1 MDRARGNRS
10 RRSRSGDHI
19 VFAHAASFATIG
31 FILCQGH
38 CGSSQR
44 IRWTR
49 GKEIMK
55 TSRAVPLARA
65 PRPNGSRE
73 KADPCTMVIFGAAGD
88 LTKRKLI
95 PAIYYLAEQK
105 LLPENFALLGVARDQ
120 NTDEGYRGIM
130 REAMDKSDEIHRV
143 DDAVWQWLCERTF
156 YASGDFT
163 KNEAYGSITKRLDE
177 IESRSTEQDRNRLFY
192 LAIPPSVFETTLK
205 HLCESKLAKRT
216 HDYGDRPWTR
226 IVIEKPFGRDLQ
238 SARALNRLVLDEFG
252 EHQIYRIDH
261 YLGKESVQNI
271 LVFRFANS
279 IFEPLWNRNYV
290 SHVQITAAE
299 AVGVEGRGKYYEEAG
314 VLRDMFQNHLLQLLT
329 LAAMEPPSSFTADSV
344 RDEKVKVLHS
354 VRPLIQN
361 CEPAVVRG
369 QYTEGPVDGKSVL
382 GYRTEPDVPPNS
394 TTATYAAM
402 RISIDNWR
410 WTGVPFYLRSGKR
423 MEKRVSEIA
432 VQFKSPPFLLF
443 GQKAVEEMA
452 PSLLTM
458 RVQPDEG
465 ISLRFQVKTPGAMH
479 ELTPGLE
486 ITPVDMDFTYAEAF
500 GNEAHPAYETL
511 LLDCMIGD
519 PTLFTR
525 SDEVE
530 MAWEIIDPVLEYS
543 AQHPDT
549 DLPTYAAGTWGPKE
563 ADKLLDGEHTRWR

>member
-1 MDRARGNRS
+1 
-10 RRSRSGDHI
+10 
-19 VFAHAASFATIG
+19 
-31 FILCQGH
+31 
-38 CGSSQR
+38 
-44 IRWTR
+44 
-49 GKEIMK
+49 MK
-55 TSRAVPLARA
+55 TPQAVPLVRAR
-65 PRPNGSRE
+65 RPHGSRD
-73 KADPCTMVIFGAAGD
+73 KADPCTLVIFGAAGD

-105 LLPENFALLGVARDQ
+105 LLPDNFALLGVARDV
-120 NTDEGYRGIM
+120 NTDEGYRALM
-130 REAMDKSDEIHRV
+130 RKAMDTSDEIHRV

-156 YASGDFT
+156 YANGDFS
-163 KNEAYGSITKRLDE
+163 KDEAYATIEQRLRE
-177 IESRSTEQDRNRLFY
+177 IESRSQTQDRNRLFY
-192 LAIPPSVFETTLK
+192 LAIPPSVFETTLT
-205 HLCESKLAKRT
+205 HLCTSGLAWRT
-216 HDYGDRPWTR
+216 HSYEERPWVR
-226 IVIEKPFGRDLQ
+226 VVIEKPFGRDLE

-279 IFEPLWNRNYV
+279 IFEPLWNRNYIA
-290 SHVQITAAE
+290 HVQITAAE
-299 AVGVEGRGKYYEEAG
+299 AVGIEGRGKYYEEAG

-329 LAAMEPPSSFTADSV
+329 LAAMEPPSSFTGDAV

-354 VRPLIQN
+354 VRPLIQQ
-361 CEPAVVRG
+361 CEPAVVRA
-369 QYTEGPVDGKSVL
+369 QYADGSVDGKSVPA
-382 GYRTEPDVPPNS
+382 YRSEPDVAPGS
-394 TTATYAAM
+394 TTPTFAAM

-423 MEKRVSEIA
+423 MERRVSEIA
-432 VQFKSPPFLLF
+432 VQFKAPPFLLF

-452 PSLLTM
+452 PSLLTL
-458 RVQPDEG
+458 RVQPNEG

-500 GNEAHPAYETL
+500 GNDAHPAYETL

-530 MAWEIIDPVLEYS
+530 MAWEIIDPVLQYWD
-543 AQHPDT
+543 QHSDAP
-549 DLPTYAAGTWGPKE
+549 LPTYPAGSMGPKE
-563 ADKLLDGEHTRWR
+563 ADQLLDGDHTRWR

>member
-1 MDRARGNRS
+1 VKTPRA
-10 RRSRSGDHI
+10 I
-19 VFAHAASFATIG
+19 
-31 FILCQGH
+31 
-38 CGSSQR
+38 
-44 IRWTR
+44 
-49 GKEIMK
+49 
-55 TSRAVPLARA
+55 PLARA
-65 PRPNGSRE
+65 PRPNGSRNM
-73 KADPCTMVIFGAAGD
+73 ADACTMVIFGGAGD

-105 LLPENFALLGVARDQ
+105 LLPDNFALLGVARDA
-120 NTDEGYRGIM
+120 NSDDGYRKMM
-130 REAMDKSDEIHRV
+130 REAMANSDEIHRV
-143 DDAVWQWLCERTF
+143 HDDVWQWLCERTF
-156 YASGDFT
+156 YASGDFS
-163 KNEAYGSITKRLDE
+163 KEEAYAHIEERLKE
-177 IESRSTEQDRNRLFY
+177 IEGKSPEHDRNRLFY

-205 HLCESKLAKRT
+205 HLCASKLAWRT
-216 HDYGDRPWTR
+216 HSYEQRPWAR
-226 IVIEKPFGRDLQ
+226 VVIEKPFGRDLE
-238 SARALNRLVLDEFG
+238 SARVLNRLVLDEFG

-299 AVGVEGRGKYYEEAG
+299 SVGIEGRGKYYEEAG

-329 LAAMEPPSSFTADSV
+329 LAAMEPPSSFTADAV

-354 VRPLIQN
+354 VRPLIQE
-361 CEPAVVRG
+361 CEPAVIRA
-369 QYTEGPVDGKSVL
+369 QYTDGAIDGKSVP
-382 GYRTEPDVPPNS
+382 GYRTEPDVPAGSS
-394 TTATYAAM
+394 TPTFAAM
-402 RISIDNWR
+402 RVSIDNWR

-423 MEKRVSEIA
+423 MEKRISEIA
-432 VQFKSPPFLLF
+432 VQFRAPPFLLF

-530 MAWEIIDPVLEYS
+530 MAWEIIDPVLEYWDK
-543 AQHPDT
+543 HPET
-549 DLPTYAAGTWGPKE
+549 PMLAYPAGSWGPKE
-563 ADKLLDGEHTRWR
+563 ADQLLDGDHTRWR

>member
-1 MDRARGNRS
+1 
-10 RRSRSGDHI
+10 
-19 VFAHAASFATIG
+19 
-31 FILCQGH
+31 
-38 CGSSQR
+38 
-44 IRWTR
+44 
-49 GKEIMK
+49 MK
-55 TSRAVPLARA
+55 TPRAVPLMRA
-65 PRPNGSRE
+65 PRPDGSRNM
-73 KADPCTMVIFGAAGD
+73 ADACTMVIFGGAGD

-95 PAIYYLAEQK
+95 SAIYYLAEQK
-105 LLPENFALLGVARDQ
+105 LLPENFALLGVARDA
-120 NTDEGYRGIM
+120 NTDEGYRKLM
-130 REAMDKSDEIHRV
+130 REAMANSDEIHRV
-143 DDAVWQWLCERTF
+143 DDGVWQWLCQRTF
-156 YASGDFT
+156 YASGDFS
-163 KNEAYGSITKRLDE
+163 KEDAYAHIGQRLKE
-177 IESRSTEQDRNRLFY
+177 IEAKSAESDRNRLFY

-205 HLCESKLAKRT
+205 HLCSSRLAWRT
-216 HDYGDRPWTR
+216 HSYEERPWAR
-226 IVIEKPFGRDLQ
+226 VVIEKPFGRDLE
-238 SARALNRLVLDEFG
+238 SACALNRLVLDEFG

-261 YLGKESVQNI
+261 DLGKESVQNI

-329 LAAMEPPSSFTADSV
+329 LAAMEPPSSFTADAV

-354 VRPLIQN
+354 LRPLIQN
-361 CEPAVVRG
+361 CEPAVIRA
-369 QYTEGPVDGKSVL
+369 QYTDGTSDGKSVP
-382 GYRTEPDVPPNS
+382 GYRAEPDVPAGSS
-394 TTATYAAM
+394 TPTFAAM
-402 RISIDNWR
+402 RVEIDNWR

-423 MEKRVSEIA
+423 MEKRISEIA
-432 VQFKSPPFLLF
+432 VQFKAPPFLLF

-530 MAWEIIDPVLEYS
+530 MAWEIIDPVLEYWDE
-543 AQHPDT
+543 HPET
-549 DLPTYAAGTWGPKE
+549 PMLSYPAGSWGPKE
-563 ADKLLDGEHTRWR
+563 ADQLLDGDHTRWR

>member
-1 MDRARGNRS
+1 
-10 RRSRSGDHI
+10 
-19 VFAHAASFATIG
+19 
-31 FILCQGH
+31 
-38 CGSSQR
+38 
-44 IRWTR
+44 
-49 GKEIMK
+49 MK
-55 TSRAVPLARA
+55 TPQAVPLVRAR
-65 PRPNGSRE
+65 RPHGSRD
-73 KADPCTMVIFGAAGD
+73 KADACTMVIFGAAGD

-105 LLPENFALLGVARDQ
+105 LLPENFALLGVARDV
-120 NTDEGYRGIM
+120 NTDEGYRSIM
-130 REAMDKSDEIHRV
+130 RKAMDTSDEIHRV
-143 DDAVWQWLCERTF
+143 NEDVWQWLCERTF
-156 YASGDFT
+156 YANGDFS
-163 KNEAYGSITKRLDE
+163 KDEAYSTIEQRLRD
-177 IESRSTEQDRNRLFY
+177 IESRSPSQDRNRLFY
-192 LAIPPSVFETTLK
+192 LAIPPSVFETTLT
-205 HLCESKLAKRT
+205 HLCTSGLAWRT
-216 HDYGDRPWTR
+216 HSYEERPWVR

-279 IFEPLWNRNYV
+279 IFEPLWNRNYIA
-290 SHVQITAAE
+290 HVQITAAE
-299 AVGVEGRGKYYEEAG
+299 SVGIEGRGKYYEEAG

-329 LAAMEPPSSFTADSV
+329 LAAMEPPSSFTGDAV

-354 VRPLIQN
+354 VRPLIQQ
-361 CEPAVVRG
+361 CEPAVVRA
-369 QYTEGPVDGKSVL
+369 QYSDGIIDGKSVPA
-382 GYRTEPDVPPNS
+382 YRSEPDVAPGSS
-394 TTATYAAM
+394 TPTFAAM

-423 MEKRVSEIA
+423 MERRVSEIA
-432 VQFKSPPFLLF
+432 VQFKAPPFLLF

-452 PSLLTM
+452 PSLLTL
-458 RVQPDEG
+458 RVQPNEG

-500 GNEAHPAYETL
+500 GNDAHPAYETL

-530 MAWEIIDPVLEYS
+530 MAWEIIDPVLQYWDEN
-543 AQHPDT
+543 PDAP
-549 DLPTYAAGTWGPKE
+549 LFTYPAGSWGPKE
-563 ADKLLDGEHTRWR
+563 ADQLLDGDHTRWR

>member
-1 MDRARGNRS
+1 
-10 RRSRSGDHI
+10 
-19 VFAHAASFATIG
+19 
-31 FILCQGH
+31 
-38 CGSSQR
+38 
-44 IRWTR
+44 
-49 GKEIMK
+49 
-55 TSRAVPLARA
+55 
-65 PRPNGSRE
+65 
-73 KADPCTMVIFGAAGD
+73 MVIFGGVGD

-120 NTDEGYRGIM
+120 GTDEGYRAQM
-130 REAMDKSDEIHRV
+130 REAMTHSDEIHKV
-143 DDAVWQWLCERTF
+143 HDDVWQWLSERIF
-156 YASGDFT
+156 YAGGDFS
-163 KNEAYGSITKRLDE
+163 KDVAYVNIEKRLNE
-177 IESRSTEQDRNRLFY
+177 IEARSPEDERNRLFY

-205 HLCESKLAKRT
+205 HLCSSKLAKRT
-216 HDYGDRPWTR
+216 HSYEERPWTR
-226 IVIEKPFGRDLQ
+226 VVIEKPFGRSLD
-238 SARALNRLVLDEFG
+238 SAKALNRLVLDEFG

-279 IFEPLWNRNYV
+279 IFEPLWNRHYI

-329 LAAMEPPSSFTADSV
+329 LAAMEPPSSFTADAV

-354 VRPLIQN
+354 VRPLIHDE
-361 CEPAVVRG
+361 CEPPVVRA
-369 QYTEGPVDGKSVL
+369 QYDSGTVDGKTVT
-382 GYRTEPDVPPNS
+382 GYRAEPDVNPNS
-394 TTATYAAM
+394 LTPTYAAM

-410 WTGVPFYLRSGKR
+410 WKGVPFYLRSGKR
-423 MEKRVSEIA
+423 MAKRISEIA
-432 VQFKSPPFLLF
+432 IQFRSPPLLLF
-443 GQKAVEEMA
+443 GQHAVEEMS
-452 PSLLTM
+452 PSVLTL

-500 GNEAHPAYETL
+500 GNDSHPAYETL

-530 MAWEIIDPVLEYS
+530 MAWSIIDPVLEYWD
-543 AQHPDT
+543 QHPAT
-549 DLPTYAAGTWGPKE
+549 TLPTYPAGSWGPAE
-563 ADKLLDGEHTRWR
+563 AIKLLDGDHTRWR

>member
-1 MDRARGNRS
+1 MKTPQAVPFVRAR
-10 RRSRSGDHI
+10 
-19 VFAHAASFATIG
+19 
-31 FILCQGH
+31 
-38 CGSSQR
+38 
-44 IRWTR
+44 
-49 GKEIMK
+49 
-55 TSRAVPLARA
+55 
-65 PRPNGSRE
+65 RPHGSRD

-105 LLPENFALLGVARDQ
+105 LLPDNFALLGVARDS
-120 NTDEGYRGIM
+120 NTDEGYRALM
-130 REAMDKSDEIHRV
+130 RKAMDTSDEIHRV
-143 DDAVWQWLCERTF
+143 NEDVWQWLCERTF
-156 YASGDFT
+156 YANGDFS
-163 KNEAYGSITKRLDE
+163 KDEAYATIEQRLRD
-177 IESRSTEQDRNRLFY
+177 IESRSPAQERNRLFY
-192 LAIPPSVFETTLK
+192 LAIPPSVFETTLT
-205 HLCESKLAKRT
+205 HLCTSGLAWRT
-216 HDYGDRPWTR
+216 HSYDERPWVR
-226 IVIEKPFGRDLQ
+226 VVIEKPFGRDLE

-279 IFEPLWNRNYV
+279 IFEPLWNRNYIA
-290 SHVQITAAE
+290 HIQITAAE
-299 AVGVEGRGKYYEEAG
+299 SVGIEGRGKYYEEAG

-329 LAAMEPPSSFTADSV
+329 LAAMEPPSSFTGDAV

-354 VRPLIQN
+354 VRPLIQE
-361 CEPAVVRG
+361 CEPAVVRA
-369 QYTEGPVDGKSVL
+369 QYVEGTVDGKSVP
-382 GYRTEPDVPPNS
+382 GYRSEPDVAPGS
-394 TTATYAAM
+394 ATPTFAAM

-423 MEKRVSEIA
+423 MERRVSEIA
-432 VQFKSPPFLLF
+432 VQFKAPPFLLF

-452 PSLLTM
+452 PSLLTL
-458 RVQPDEG
+458 RVQPNEG

-500 GNEAHPAYETL
+500 GNDAHPAYETL

-530 MAWEIIDPVLEYS
+530 MAWEIIDPVLQYWD
-543 AQHPDT
+543 QHSDAP
-549 DLPTYAAGTWGPKE
+549 LPTYPAGGWGPKE
-563 ADKLLDGEHTRWR
+563 ADQLLDGDHTRWR

>member
-1 MDRARGNRS
+1 
-10 RRSRSGDHI
+10 
-19 VFAHAASFATIG
+19 
-31 FILCQGH
+31 
-38 CGSSQR
+38 
-44 IRWTR
+44 
-49 GKEIMK
+49 MK
-55 TSRAVPLARA
+55 TPQAMPLTRA
-65 PRPNGSRE
+65 PRRRGRRD
-73 KADPCTMVIFGAAGD
+73 KADPCTMVIFGGAGD

-120 NTDEGYRGIM
+120 NTDDGYRKLM
-130 REAMDKSDEIHRV
+130 REAMTHSDEIHKV
-143 DDAVWQWLCERTF
+143 KDDVWQWLCERTF
-156 YASGDFT
+156 YAGGDFSQDD
-163 KNEAYGSITKRLDE
+163 AYVNIERRLKE
-177 IESRSTEQDRNRLFY
+177 IETPSPVEERNRLFY

-205 HLCESKLAKRT
+205 HLCTSRLAWRT
-216 HDYGDRPWTR
+216 HTYDERPWSR
-226 IVIEKPFGRDLQ
+226 IVIEKPFGRDLE

-279 IFEPLWNRNYV
+279 IFEPLWNRNYIA
-290 SHVQITAAE
+290 HVQITAAE
-299 AVGVEGRGKYYEEAG
+299 SVGVEGRGKYYEEAG

-329 LAAMEPPSSFTADSV
+329 LAAMEPPSSFTGDAV

-354 VRPLIQN
+354 VRPLIQE
-361 CEPAVVRG
+361 CEPAVVRA
-369 QYTEGPVDGKSVL
+369 QYAEGAIDGKSVPA
-382 GYRTEPDVPPNS
+382 YRSEPDVAPGTLTP
-394 TTATYAAM
+394 TFAAM

-423 MEKRVSEIA
+423 MAKRVSEIA
-432 VQFKSPPFLLF
+432 VQFKAPPFLLF
-443 GQKAVEEMA
+443 GQKTVEEMS
-452 PSLLTM
+452 PSLLTL

-530 MAWEIIDPVLEYS
+530 MAWAIIDPVLQYWDK
-543 AQHPDT
+543 HPDT
-549 DLPTYAAGTWGPKE
+549 SLPTYPAGGWGPKE
-563 ADKLLDGEHTRWR
+563 ADSLLDGDHTRWR

>member
-1 MDRARGNRS
+1 M
-10 RRSRSGDHI
+10 
-19 VFAHAASFATIG
+19 
-31 FILCQGH
+31 
-38 CGSSQR
+38 
-44 IRWTR
+44 
-49 GKEIMK
+49 
-55 TSRAVPLARA
+55 RA
-65 PRPNGSRE
+65 PRPHGSRDM
-73 KADPCTMVIFGAAGD
+73 ADPCTMVIFGAAGD

-105 LLPENFALLGVARDQ
+105 LLPENFALLGVARDSI
-120 NTDEGYRGIM
+120 TDEGYRALM
-130 REAMDKSDEIHRV
+130 RQSMNESDEIHKV
-143 DDAVWQWLCERTF
+143 NDDVWQWLCERTF
-156 YASGDFT
+156 YASGDFST
-163 KNEAYGSITKRLDE
+163 DAAYGMIAQRLGE
-177 IESRSTEQDRNRLFY
+177 IESRSPAPDRNRLFY

-205 HLCESKLAKRT
+205 HLCTSGLAWRT
-216 HDYGDRPWTR
+216 HAYEERPWVR
-226 IVIEKPFGRDLQ
+226 VVIEKPFGRNLK
-238 SARALNRLVLDEFG
+238 SARVLNRLVLDEFG

-329 LAAMEPPSSFTADSV
+329 LAAMEPPSSFTADAV

-354 VRPLIQN
+354 VRPLIQR
-361 CEPAVVRG
+361 CEPAVVRA
-369 QYTEGPVDGKSVL
+369 QYADGSVEGKSVP
-382 GYRTEPDVPPNS
+382 GYRSEPDVAPAS
-394 TTATYAAM
+394 TTPTFAAM
-402 RISIDNWR
+402 RVSIDNWR

-423 MEKRVSEIA
+423 MERRISEIA
-432 VQFKSPPFLLF
+432 VQFKAPPFLLF

-530 MAWEIIDPVLEYS
+530 MAWEIIDPVLEYWD
-543 AQHPDT
+543 AHPDT
-549 DLPTYAAGTWGPKE
+549 SLPTYPAGSWGPKE
-563 ADKLLDGEHTRWR
+563 ADKLLDGDHTRWR